1 MMNLKMLLRAA
12 VMLAVTLVA
21 ATAFADMAPGP
32 RCGCQLA
39 PGEVSYGAAAV
50 VAAALGALNWRR
62 R

>member
-1 MMNLKMLLRAA
+1 MVTSKVILRAA
-12 VMLAVTLVA
+12 VMVAVTLVA

-50 VAAALGALNWRR
+50 VAAVLSALAWRR
-62 R
+62 N

>member
-1 MMNLKMLLRAA
+1 MMNSKMLLRAA
-12 VMLAVTLVA
+12 VLVAGTLVA

-50 VAAALGALNWRR
+50 VAAVLSALNWRR
-62 R
+62 K